1 VLISVAYT
9 QAAVVPEAP
18 VLMDLD
24 QLFSKTKTLPPLYWL
39 PLTKEEAAKKAEA
52 KEEAA
57 TQKATVAVV

>member
-1 VLISVAYT
+1 MLISVAYT

-39 PLTKEEAAKKAEA
+39 PLTKEEATKKAEA
-52 KEEAA
+52 KAEAV